1 MSKRKYRKQAEA
13 AARVIFGVC
22 AFFAV
27 LAVGAIFL
35 YMLVNGIPAIRHLG
49 LKNILFGTVWKP
61 VAENPEYG
69 ILYIILTSLLGT
81 VLAALAGVPIGVL
94 TAVYLAE
101 VAEPGRAVLVRDAVE
116 VLAGIPSVIYGLLG
130 VYLLGP
136 AMYRLERKIF
146 AGSRTHQFTG
156 GANLL
161 SAVLVLAVMILPTVI
176 HVSESSIRGVPRE
189 IREAS
194 MALGASR
201 IQTIFRSVLPSARPG
216 IVTAAVLGAR
226 FCVHKTEGNFNN
238 DIGVPLTLLRLE
250 AQHEVCVVELGMD
263 HAGEIDNLARLVE
276 PDMALITNIGDAHI
290 ENLGSRENIF
300 KAKCEIFPHLKRD
313 GLAVLNGDDPLLASL
328 EGTLAQRTVFVGEG
342 EGLDYTARDL
352 SSDGAGHLFCRVKT
366 PRSQFEAN
374 IPALGSH
381 MIYPTL
387 MAAAVAEALG
397 MAPDEI
403 IRGIGAFLPT
413 KMRMNIVR
421 CKGDIVILNDAYNA
435 NPQSMRRAGGRP
447 GPPEGGGGGRYEG
460 AGPRLRAVPPGGGG
474 LLRPVRGGPAHRHWG
489 AGPVHGRGRPGGG
502 AGPGGLLPHPGRG
515 QKRPVPGG
523 AGGGHYPGKGVPVHG
538 V

>member
-1 MSKRKYRKQAEA
+1 MEA
-13 AARVIFGVC
+13 LTLRQLLEA
-22 AFFAV
+22 
-27 LAVGAIFL
+27 
-35 YMLVNGIPAIRHLG
+35 VNG
-49 LKNILFGTVWKP
+49 T
-61 VAENPEYG
+61 
-69 ILYIILTSLLGT
+69 LLGDFDDLDAQAVQVST
-81 VLAALAGVPIGVL
+81 DSRNITPGCLFIPLEGERFDGHSFINSALEAGAAGCL
-94 TAVYLAE
+94 TARERESYL
-101 VAEPGRAVLVRDAVE
+101 PGKFYIKVRSTQRALWELARYYKKLFPIPFIAVT
-116 VLAGIPSVIYGLLG
+116 GSVGKTTTKD
-130 VYLLGP
+130 
-136 AMYRLERKIF
+136 M
-146 AGSRTHQFTG
+146 
-156 GANLL
+156 
-161 SAVLVLAVMILPTVI
+161 
-176 HVSESSIRGVPRE
+176 
-189 IREAS
+189 
-194 MALGASR
+194 
-201 IQTIFRSVLPSARPG
+201 
-216 IVTAAVLGAR
+216 TAAVLGAR
-226 FCVHKTEGNFNN
+226 FRVHKTEGNFNN

-387 MAAAVAEALG
+387 MAAAAAEALG

-403 IRGIGAFLPT
+403 VRGIGAFLPT

-435 NPQSMRRAGGRP
+435 NPQSMRAAAAVLGDAQGRRKVAVVGDMKELGPGSEQFHRAVGGYFAQSGADRLIAIGELARFMAEGAQEAGLAQADYFPTLDAARNALSREVRAGVTILVKASRSMAF
-447 GPPEGGGGGRYEG
+447 EKIVDYLL
-460 AGPRLRAVPPGGGG
+460 ANVP
-474 LLRPVRGGPAHRHWG
+474 
-489 AGPVHGRGRPGGG
+489 
-502 AGPGGLLPHPGRG
+502 
-515 QKRPVPGG
+515 Q
-523 AGGGHYPGKGVPVHG
+523 
-538 V
+538 

>member
-1 MSKRKYRKQAEA
+1 MEA
-13 AARVIFGVC
+13 LTLRQLLEA
-22 AFFAV
+22 
-27 LAVGAIFL
+27 
-35 YMLVNGIPAIRHLG
+35 VNG
-49 LKNILFGTVWKP
+49 T
-61 VAENPEYG
+61 
-69 ILYIILTSLLGT
+69 LLGDFDDLDAQAVQVST
-81 VLAALAGVPIGVL
+81 DSRNITPGCLFIPLEGERFDGHSFINSALEAGAAGCL
-94 TAVYLAE
+94 TARERESYL
-101 VAEPGRAVLVRDAVE
+101 PGRFYIKVRSTQRALWELARYYKKLFPIPFIAVT
-116 VLAGIPSVIYGLLG
+116 GSVGKTTTKD
-130 VYLLGP
+130 
-136 AMYRLERKIF
+136 M
-146 AGSRTHQFTG
+146 
-156 GANLL
+156 
-161 SAVLVLAVMILPTVI
+161 
-176 HVSESSIRGVPRE
+176 
-189 IREAS
+189 
-194 MALGASR
+194 
-201 IQTIFRSVLPSARPG
+201 
-216 IVTAAVLGAR
+216 TAAVLGAR
-226 FCVHKTEGNFNN
+226 FRVHKTEGNFNN

-313 GLAVLNGDDPLLASL
+313 GLAILNGDDPLLAAL

-387 MAAAVAEALG
+387 MAAAAAEALG

-403 IRGIGAFLPT
+403 VRGIGAFLPT

-435 NPQSMRRAGGRP
+435 NPQSMRAAAAVLGDAQGRRKVAVVGDMKELGPGSEQFHRAVGGYFAQAGADRLIAVGDLARFIAEGAKAAGLSQSDYFSTLDAAKNALSRELRAGATILVKASRSMAF
-447 GPPEGGGGGRYEG
+447 EKIVDYLL
-460 AGPRLRAVPPGGGG
+460 ANVP
-474 LLRPVRGGPAHRHWG
+474 
-489 AGPVHGRGRPGGG
+489 
-502 AGPGGLLPHPGRG
+502 
-515 QKRPVPGG
+515 Q
-523 AGGGHYPGKGVPVHG
+523 
-538 V
+538 

>member
-1 MSKRKYRKQAEA
+1 MQALTLRQLLEA
-13 AARVIFGVC
+13 
-22 AFFAV
+22 
-27 LAVGAIFL
+27 
-35 YMLVNGIPAIRHLG
+35 VNG
-49 LKNILFGTVWKP
+49 T
-61 VAENPEYG
+61 
-69 ILYIILTSLLGT
+69 LLGDFDDLDAQAVQVST
-81 VLAALAGVPIGVL
+81 DSRNITPGCLFIPLEGERFDGHSFIQAALEAGAAGCL
-94 TAVYLAE
+94 TARERESYL
-101 VAEPGRAVLVRDAVE
+101 PGRFYIKVRSTQRALWELARYYKKLFPIPFIAVT
-116 VLAGIPSVIYGLLG
+116 GSVGKTTTKD
-130 VYLLGP
+130 
-136 AMYRLERKIF
+136 M
-146 AGSRTHQFTG
+146 
-156 GANLL
+156 
-161 SAVLVLAVMILPTVI
+161 
-176 HVSESSIRGVPRE
+176 
-189 IREAS
+189 
-194 MALGASR
+194 
-201 IQTIFRSVLPSARPG
+201 
-216 IVTAAVLGAR
+216 TAAVLGAR
-226 FCVHKTEGNFNN
+226 FRVHKTEGNFNN

-313 GLAVLNGDDPLLASL
+313 GLAILNGDDPLLAAL

-435 NPQSMRRAGGRP
+435 NPQSMRAAAAVLGDAQGRRKVAVVGDMKELGPGSEQFHRAVGGYFAQAGTDRLIAVGDLARFMAEGARDAGLGQADWFPTLDAARNALSREVRAGVTILVKASRSMAF
-447 GPPEGGGGGRYEG
+447 EKIVDF
-460 AGPRLRAVPPGGGG
+460 LLTNVP
-474 LLRPVRGGPAHRHWG
+474 
-489 AGPVHGRGRPGGG
+489 
-502 AGPGGLLPHPGRG
+502 
-515 QKRPVPGG
+515 Q
-523 AGGGHYPGKGVPVHG
+523 
-538 V
+538 

>member
-1 MSKRKYRKQAEA
+1 MEA
-13 AARVIFGVC
+13 LTLRQLLEA
-22 AFFAV
+22 
-27 LAVGAIFL
+27 
-35 YMLVNGIPAIRHLG
+35 VNG
-49 LKNILFGTVWKP
+49 T
-61 VAENPEYG
+61 
-69 ILYIILTSLLGT
+69 LLGDFDDLDAQAVQVST
-81 VLAALAGVPIGVL
+81 DSRNITPGCLFIPLEGERFDGHSFINSALEAGAAGCL
-94 TAVYLAE
+94 TARERESYL
-101 VAEPGRAVLVRDAVE
+101 PGRFYIKVRSTQRALWELARYYKKLFPIPFIAVT
-116 VLAGIPSVIYGLLG
+116 GSVGKTTTKD
-130 VYLLGP
+130 
-136 AMYRLERKIF
+136 M
-146 AGSRTHQFTG
+146 
-156 GANLL
+156 
-161 SAVLVLAVMILPTVI
+161 
-176 HVSESSIRGVPRE
+176 
-189 IREAS
+189 
-194 MALGASR
+194 
-201 IQTIFRSVLPSARPG
+201 
-216 IVTAAVLGAR
+216 TAAVLGAR
-226 FCVHKTEGNFNN
+226 FRVHKTEGNFNN

-313 GLAVLNGDDPLLASL
+313 GLAILNGDDPLLAAL

-387 MAAAVAEALG
+387 MAAATAEALG

-403 IRGIGAFLPT
+403 VRGIGAFLPT

-435 NPQSMRRAGGRP
+435 NPQSMRAAAAVLGDAQGRRKVAVVGDMKELGPGSEQFHRAVGGYFAQAGTDRLIAVGDLARFMAEGARDAGLGQADWFPTLDAARNALSREVRAGVTILVKASRSMAF
-447 GPPEGGGGGRYEG
+447 EKIVDYLL
-460 AGPRLRAVPPGGGG
+460 ANVP
-474 LLRPVRGGPAHRHWG
+474 
-489 AGPVHGRGRPGGG
+489 
-502 AGPGGLLPHPGRG
+502 
-515 QKRPVPGG
+515 Q
-523 AGGGHYPGKGVPVHG
+523 
-538 V
+538 

>member
-1 MSKRKYRKQAEA
+1 MEA
-13 AARVIFGVC
+13 LTLRQLLEA
-22 AFFAV
+22 
-27 LAVGAIFL
+27 
-35 YMLVNGIPAIRHLG
+35 VNG
-49 LKNILFGTVWKP
+49 T
-61 VAENPEYG
+61 
-69 ILYIILTSLLGT
+69 LLGDFDDLDAQAVQVST
-81 VLAALAGVPIGVL
+81 DSRNITPGCLFIPLEGERFDGHSFINSALEAGAAGCL
-94 TAVYLAE
+94 TARERESYL
-101 VAEPGRAVLVRDAVE
+101 PGKFYIKVRSTQRALWELARYYKKLFPIPFIAVT
-116 VLAGIPSVIYGLLG
+116 GSVGKTTTKD
-130 VYLLGP
+130 
-136 AMYRLERKIF
+136 M
-146 AGSRTHQFTG
+146 
-156 GANLL
+156 
-161 SAVLVLAVMILPTVI
+161 
-176 HVSESSIRGVPRE
+176 
-189 IREAS
+189 
-194 MALGASR
+194 
-201 IQTIFRSVLPSARPG
+201 
-216 IVTAAVLGAR
+216 TAAVLGAR
-226 FCVHKTEGNFNN
+226 FRVHKTEGNFNN

-313 GLAVLNGDDPLLASL
+313 GLAILNGDDPLLAAL

-387 MAAAVAEALG
+387 MAAAAAEALG

-403 IRGIGAFLPT
+403 VRGIGAFLPT

-435 NPQSMRRAGGRP
+435 NPQSMRAAAAVLGDAQGRRKVAVVGDMKELGPGSEQFHRAVGGYFAQAGTDRLIAVGDLARFMAEGARDAGLGQADWFPTLDAARNALSREVRAGATILVKASRSMAF
-447 GPPEGGGGGRYEG
+447 EKIVDYLL
-460 AGPRLRAVPPGGGG
+460 ANVP
-474 LLRPVRGGPAHRHWG
+474 
-489 AGPVHGRGRPGGG
+489 
-502 AGPGGLLPHPGRG
+502 
-515 QKRPVPGG
+515 Q
-523 AGGGHYPGKGVPVHG
+523 
-538 V
+538 

>member
-1 MSKRKYRKQAEA
+1 MQALTLRQLLEA
-13 AARVIFGVC
+13 
-22 AFFAV
+22 
-27 LAVGAIFL
+27 
-35 YMLVNGIPAIRHLG
+35 VNG
-49 LKNILFGTVWKP
+49 T
-61 VAENPEYG
+61 
-69 ILYIILTSLLGT
+69 LLGDFDDLDAQAVQVST
-81 VLAALAGVPIGVL
+81 DSRNITPGCLFIPLEGERFDGHSFIQAALEAGACL
-94 TAVYLAE
+94 TARERESYL
-101 VAEPGRAVLVRDAVE
+101 PGRFYIKVRSTQRALWELARYYKKLFPIPFIAVT
-116 VLAGIPSVIYGLLG
+116 GSVGKTTTKD
-130 VYLLGP
+130 
-136 AMYRLERKIF
+136 M
-146 AGSRTHQFTG
+146 
-156 GANLL
+156 
-161 SAVLVLAVMILPTVI
+161 
-176 HVSESSIRGVPRE
+176 
-189 IREAS
+189 
-194 MALGASR
+194 
-201 IQTIFRSVLPSARPG
+201 
-216 IVTAAVLGAR
+216 TAAVLGAR

-435 NPQSMRRAGGRP
+435 NPQSMRAAAAVLGDAQGRRKVAVVGDMKELGPGSEQFHRAVGGYFAQSGADRLIAIGELARFMAEGAQEAGLAQADYFPTLDAARNALSREVRAGVTILVKASRSMAF
-447 GPPEGGGGGRYEG
+447 EKIVDF
-460 AGPRLRAVPPGGGG
+460 LLTNVP
-474 LLRPVRGGPAHRHWG
+474 
-489 AGPVHGRGRPGGG
+489 
-502 AGPGGLLPHPGRG
+502 
-515 QKRPVPGG
+515 Q
-523 AGGGHYPGKGVPVHG
+523 
-538 V
+538 

>member
-1 MSKRKYRKQAEA
+1 MQALTLRQLLEA
-13 AARVIFGVC
+13 
-22 AFFAV
+22 
-27 LAVGAIFL
+27 
-35 YMLVNGIPAIRHLG
+35 VNG
-49 LKNILFGTVWKP
+49 T
-61 VAENPEYG
+61 
-69 ILYIILTSLLGT
+69 LLGDFDDLDAQAVQVST
-81 VLAALAGVPIGVL
+81 DSRNITPGCLFIPLEGERFDGHSFIQAALEAGAAGCL
-94 TAVYLAE
+94 TARERESYL
-101 VAEPGRAVLVRDAVE
+101 PGRFYIKVRSTQRALWELARYYKKLFPIPFIAVT
-116 VLAGIPSVIYGLLG
+116 GSVGKTTTKD
-130 VYLLGP
+130 
-136 AMYRLERKIF
+136 M
-146 AGSRTHQFTG
+146 
-156 GANLL
+156 
-161 SAVLVLAVMILPTVI
+161 
-176 HVSESSIRGVPRE
+176 
-189 IREAS
+189 
-194 MALGASR
+194 
-201 IQTIFRSVLPSARPG
+201 
-216 IVTAAVLGAR
+216 TAAVLGAR
-226 FCVHKTEGNFNN
+226 FRVHKTEGNFNN

-435 NPQSMRRAGGRP
+435 NPQSMRAAAAVLGDAQGRRKVAVVGDMKELGPGSEQFHRAVGGYFAQSGADRLIAIGELARFMAEGAQEAGLAQADYFPTLDAARNALSREVRAGVTILVKASRSMAF
-447 GPPEGGGGGRYEG
+447 EKIVDF
-460 AGPRLRAVPPGGGG
+460 LLTNVP
-474 LLRPVRGGPAHRHWG
+474 
-489 AGPVHGRGRPGGG
+489 
-502 AGPGGLLPHPGRG
+502 
-515 QKRPVPGG
+515 Q
-523 AGGGHYPGKGVPVHG
+523 
-538 V
+538 

>member
-1 MSKRKYRKQAEA
+1 MQALTLRQLLEA
-13 AARVIFGVC
+13 
-22 AFFAV
+22 
-27 LAVGAIFL
+27 
-35 YMLVNGIPAIRHLG
+35 VNG
-49 LKNILFGTVWKP
+49 T
-61 VAENPEYG
+61 
-69 ILYIILTSLLGT
+69 LLGDFDDLDAQAVQVST
-81 VLAALAGVPIGVL
+81 DSRNITPGCLFIPLEGERFDGHSFIQAALEAGAAGCL
-94 TAVYLAE
+94 TARERESYL
-101 VAEPGRAVLVRDAVE
+101 PGRFYIKVRSTQRALWELARYYKKLFPIPFIAVT
-116 VLAGIPSVIYGLLG
+116 GSVGKTTTKD
-130 VYLLGP
+130 
-136 AMYRLERKIF
+136 M
-146 AGSRTHQFTG
+146 
-156 GANLL
+156 
-161 SAVLVLAVMILPTVI
+161 
-176 HVSESSIRGVPRE
+176 
-189 IREAS
+189 
-194 MALGASR
+194 
-201 IQTIFRSVLPSARPG
+201 
-216 IVTAAVLGAR
+216 TAAVLGAR
-226 FCVHKTEGNFNN
+226 FRVHKTEGNFNN

-313 GLAVLNGDDPLLASL
+313 GLAILNGDDPLLAAL

-435 NPQSMRRAGGRP
+435 NPQSMRAAAAVLGDAQGRRKVAVVGDMKELGPGSEQFHRAVGGYFAQSGADRLIAIGELARFMAEGAQEAGLAQADYFPTLDAARNALSREVRAGVTILVKASRSMAF
-447 GPPEGGGGGRYEG
+447 EKIVDF
-460 AGPRLRAVPPGGGG
+460 LLTNVP
-474 LLRPVRGGPAHRHWG
+474 
-489 AGPVHGRGRPGGG
+489 
-502 AGPGGLLPHPGRG
+502 
-515 QKRPVPGG
+515 Q
-523 AGGGHYPGKGVPVHG
+523 
-538 V
+538 

>member
-1 MSKRKYRKQAEA
+1 MQALTLRQLLEA
-13 AARVIFGVC
+13 
-22 AFFAV
+22 
-27 LAVGAIFL
+27 
-35 YMLVNGIPAIRHLG
+35 VNG
-49 LKNILFGTVWKP
+49 T
-61 VAENPEYG
+61 
-69 ILYIILTSLLGT
+69 LLGDFDDLDAQAVQVST
-81 VLAALAGVPIGVL
+81 DSRNITPGCLFIPLEGERFDGHSFIQAALEAGAAGCL
-94 TAVYLAE
+94 TARERESYL
-101 VAEPGRAVLVRDAVE
+101 PGRFYIKVRSTQRALWELARYYKKLFPIPFIAVT
-116 VLAGIPSVIYGLLG
+116 GSVGKTTTKD
-130 VYLLGP
+130 
-136 AMYRLERKIF
+136 M
-146 AGSRTHQFTG
+146 
-156 GANLL
+156 
-161 SAVLVLAVMILPTVI
+161 
-176 HVSESSIRGVPRE
+176 
-189 IREAS
+189 
-194 MALGASR
+194 
-201 IQTIFRSVLPSARPG
+201 
-216 IVTAAVLGAR
+216 TAAVLGAR

-435 NPQSMRRAGGRP
+435 NPQSMRAAAAVLGDAQGRRKVAVVGDMKELGPGSEQFHRAVGGYFAQSGADRLIAIGELARFMAEGAQEAGQAQADYFPTLDAARNALSREVRAGVTILVKASRSMAF
-447 GPPEGGGGGRYEG
+447 EKIVDF
-460 AGPRLRAVPPGGGG
+460 LLTNVP
-474 LLRPVRGGPAHRHWG
+474 
-489 AGPVHGRGRPGGG
+489 
-502 AGPGGLLPHPGRG
+502 
-515 QKRPVPGG
+515 Q
-523 AGGGHYPGKGVPVHG
+523 
-538 V
+538 

>member
-1 MSKRKYRKQAEA
+1 MQALTLRQLLEA
-13 AARVIFGVC
+13 
-22 AFFAV
+22 
-27 LAVGAIFL
+27 
-35 YMLVNGIPAIRHLG
+35 VNG
-49 LKNILFGTVWKP
+49 T
-61 VAENPEYG
+61 
-69 ILYIILTSLLGT
+69 LLGDFDDLDAQAVQVST
-81 VLAALAGVPIGVL
+81 DSRNITPGCLFIPLEGERFDGHSFIQAALEAGAAGCL
-94 TAVYLAE
+94 TARERESYL
-101 VAEPGRAVLVRDAVE
+101 PGRFYIKVRSTQRALWELARYYKKLFPIPFIAVT
-116 VLAGIPSVIYGLLG
+116 GSVGKTTTKD
-130 VYLLGP
+130 
-136 AMYRLERKIF
+136 M
-146 AGSRTHQFTG
+146 
-156 GANLL
+156 
-161 SAVLVLAVMILPTVI
+161 
-176 HVSESSIRGVPRE
+176 
-189 IREAS
+189 
-194 MALGASR
+194 
-201 IQTIFRSVLPSARPG
+201 
-216 IVTAAVLGAR
+216 TAAVLGAR

-313 GLAVLNGDDPLLASL
+313 GLAILNGDDPLLASL

-435 NPQSMRRAGGRP
+435 NPQSMRAAAAVLGDAQGRRKVAVVGDMKELGPGSEQFHRAVGGYFAQSGADRLIAIGELARFMAEGAQEAGLAQADYFPTLDAARNALSREVRAGVTILVKASRSMAF
-447 GPPEGGGGGRYEG
+447 EKIVDF
-460 AGPRLRAVPPGGGG
+460 LLTNVP
-474 LLRPVRGGPAHRHWG
+474 
-489 AGPVHGRGRPGGG
+489 
-502 AGPGGLLPHPGRG
+502 
-515 QKRPVPGG
+515 Q
-523 AGGGHYPGKGVPVHG
+523 
-538 V
+538 

>member
-1 MSKRKYRKQAEA
+1 MEKQTLRQLLE
-13 AARVIFGVC
+13 
-22 AFFAV
+22 
-27 LAVGAIFL
+27 AVG
-35 YMLVNGIPAIRHLG
+35 
-49 LKNILFGTVWKP
+49 GT
-61 VAENPEYG
+61 
-69 ILYIILTSLLGT
+69 LLGDFADLDAT
-81 VLAALAGVPIGVL
+81 AADVCTDSRSITPGCLFIPLEGERFDGHSFINAALEAGAAGCL
-94 TAVYLAE
+94 TARERESYL
-101 VAEPGRAVLVRDAVE
+101 PGKFYIKVRSTQRALWELARYYKGLFPIPFIAVT
-116 VLAGIPSVIYGLLG
+116 GSVGKTTTKDM
-130 VYLLGP
+130 V
-136 AMYRLERKIF
+136 
-146 AGSRTHQFTG
+146 
-156 GANLL
+156 
-161 SAVLVLAVMILPTVI
+161 
-176 HVSESSIRGVPRE
+176 
-189 IREAS
+189 
-194 MALGASR
+194 
-201 IQTIFRSVLPSARPG
+201 
-216 IVTAAVLGAR
+216 AAVLGAR
-226 FCVHKTEGNFNN
+226 FRVHKTEGNFNN
-238 DIGVPLTLLRLE
+238 DIGVPLTLLKLE
-250 AQHEVCVVELGMD
+250 KGHEVCVVELGMD

-435 NPQSMRRAGGRP
+435 NPQSMRAAAAVLGDAQGRRKVAVVGDMKELGPGSEQFHRAVGGYFAQSGADRLIAIGELARFMAEGAQEAGLAQADYFPTLDAARNALSREVRAGVTILVKASRSMAF
-447 GPPEGGGGGRYEG
+447 EKIVDF
-460 AGPRLRAVPPGGGG
+460 LLTNVP
-474 LLRPVRGGPAHRHWG
+474 
-489 AGPVHGRGRPGGG
+489 
-502 AGPGGLLPHPGRG
+502 
-515 QKRPVPGG
+515 Q
-523 AGGGHYPGKGVPVHG
+523 
-538 V
+538 